1 MKRDLRIG
9 LSQDC
14 IVVPLPPHS
23 GVTLAPG
30 VPGVPGAGR
39 ARSKKGPKFLK
50 KKKKKGFFKKNVF
63 FQLKLQ
69 FKLGLGVKGVP
80 LKEWEE

>member
-50 KKKKKGFFKKNVF
+50 KMYFTFYFKNILIF
-63 FQLKLQ
+63 HILS
-69 FKLGLGVKGVP
+69 
-80 LKEWEE
+80 